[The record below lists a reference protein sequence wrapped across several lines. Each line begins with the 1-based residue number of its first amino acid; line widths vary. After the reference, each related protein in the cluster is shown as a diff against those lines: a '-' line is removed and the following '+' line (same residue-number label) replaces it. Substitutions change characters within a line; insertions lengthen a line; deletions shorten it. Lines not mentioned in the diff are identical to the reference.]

1 MYLFTQG
8 EHVVSFSVE
17 RRKTQEH
24 TLVADISISCP
35 CPGFSPL
42 ITWAS
47 RCIKSSASPERA
59 LQLVCSREGWAV
71 CLCLHPDSTAALHY
85 YGEKCMEKNVWKKMY
100 TQIPVTGVSNQAWR
114 GEKVAAW
121 SLLLSHREEQW
132 GLRERGG
139 FSQQRCIFN
148 RNELSYSTFPWA
160 VVMEPCVLQ

>member
-1 MYLFTQG
+1 MTSKGEWGLNPTWGFMYLFTQG

-85 YGEKCMEKNVWKKMY
+85 YGEKCMEKKCMEKNVHTNPCNWSIEPGLEGWEGCCLVSSPL
-100 TQIPVTGVSNQAWR
+100 TQRRAVRATGKGRIFS
-114 GEKVAAW
+114 AAVY
-121 SLLLSHREEQW
+121 
-132 GLRERGG
+132 
-139 FSQQRCIFN
+139 F
-148 RNELSYSTFPWA
+148 
-160 VVMEPCVLQ
+160 